1 MADFRKE
8 WTYTDENGIERT
20 EPVSIQGKEFGA
32 SAPANR
38 IVDPNGRSGSQPRTN
53 GWYDEVP
60 KGKEFTYSFAR
71 LSTMLSEI
79 EAKGIPSWSALTD
92 YPLPAVAWGS
102 NGELYR
108 AILASDHTD
117 PKDPISEPLY
127 WQTILLTNGGVGK
140 ISMYPWATPL
150 PHGHLVCD
158 GQLVTVAAYPAL
170 YAVLGN
176 RYGGTPAVDFNVPD
190 YRGVFLRGYDGAG
203 GADQGA
209 AVTIDGTASI
219 GDPVITDVSSFTNL
233 ELGMVVESNSG
244 DGAVVDGSTIV
255 DFTYATDTATGIG
268 NPLPLES
275 LTLSAN
281 ATATGAITINFTNR
295 TDRGDGVI
303 GDRVGTKQ
311 TANTGFH
318 QHAMQYE
325 TKAEIGSLGAPIINN
340 WSLLAHQDQVTPA
353 GAAVAMD
360 AVSKVGT
367 YPTLSAETR
376 PPNVSIM
383 FCIKY
388 M

>member
-1 MADFRKE
+1 MSDERKQ
-8 WTYTDENGIERT
+8 WTYTDENGVEKT

-209 AVTIDGTASI
+209 AVTIGGTASI
-219 GDPVITDVSSFTNL
+219 GDPVITDVSSFTDL

-255 DFTYATDTATGIG
+255 DFTYGTTGTPI
-268 NPLPLES
+268 PLVS

-311 TANTGFH
+311 AANTGDH
-318 QHAMQYE
+318 QHAMAYK
-325 TKAEIGSLGAPIINN
+325 TS
-340 WSLLAHQDQVTPA
+340 
-353 GAAVAMD
+353 
-360 AVSKVGT
+360 VG
-367 YPTLSAETR
+367 TLSAENWSQR
-376 PPNVSIM
+376 KIG
-383 FCIKY
+383 KH
-388 M
+388 